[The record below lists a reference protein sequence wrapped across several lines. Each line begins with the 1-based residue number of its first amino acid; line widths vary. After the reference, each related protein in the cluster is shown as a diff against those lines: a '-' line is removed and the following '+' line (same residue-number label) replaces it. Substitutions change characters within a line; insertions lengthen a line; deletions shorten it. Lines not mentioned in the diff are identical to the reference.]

1 MGIPEILFFVLLAI
15 YFVVLP
21 KLFARAGQDSWK
33 GYVPF
38 YQYIIWLK
46 ILGRPWWW
54 IILLITPGVNFLVL
68 VILNVETAI
77 AFNQREIKNQWLA
90 GLLPWLYLPQL
101 AFKNTEKKFI
111 GPRDWTGKKKS
122 WRREWGEAIVFA
134 IIAASVIRTFFFEA
148 FTIPTGSM
156 ENSMLVNDYL
166 FVSKMSYGAK
176 IPMTPMS
183 VPFVHNR
190 IPGSMNRSFVE
201 WFELPYMRL
210 PGFGSVDRGDAVVF
224 NFPHGDTVMLNDPLA
239 GHDYY
244 QLLKKDAIIEA
255 GGYENFLANKSAAFA
270 KARSNMWDK
279 NIVKSDDPKFKNQQ
293 NFDNPNPKD
302 YRGTKIEGMD
312 VYPVDK
318 NENYV
323 KRCVGLPG
331 DNFQII
337 DRVIHIN
344 GIPQEM
350 PEGAKH
356 SYLVRTKG
364 NDYSKIA
371 KRLDLTVQDGRPVQQ
386 AADGSVYNI
395 INLSEEQLTDIARLP
410 FLLEPPQAQIRGN
423 SPADKELP
431 DSLRTPDA
439 HNYGLMFPYSDR
451 KKYVYWTID
460 NFGPIHIPKAGE
472 TIELTADNI
481 DEYRR
486 TITKYDGNH
495 LEVEAD
501 GTIKING
508 QATTSYTFK
517 HDCFFMMGDN
527 RHGSADSRFFGWV
540 PETHIVGKPVL
551 TWFSKGQEGYHQ
563 DTGIR
568 WERMFRL
575 VD

>member
-1 MGIPEILFFVLLAI
+1 MGIPEILFFILLAM
-15 YFVVLP
+15 YFAVLP
-21 KLFARAGQDSWK
+21 QLFTRAGQDSWK
-33 GYVPF
+33 GYIPF
-38 YQYIIWLK
+38 YNYIIWLK

-54 IILLITPGVNFLVL
+54 IILLITPGVNFLVF

-77 AFNQREIKNQWLA
+77 AFGHRSPKDQWIA
-90 GLLPWLYLPQL
+90 GVLPWFYLPKL
-101 AFKNTEKKFI
+101 AFKDTEAKFI
-111 GPRDWTGKKKS
+111 GPREWGGKKKS
-122 WRREWGEAIVFA
+122 MGREWGEAIVFA

-176 IPMTPMS
+176 VPMTPMS

-190 IPGSMNRSFVE
+190 MPGSMNRSFVE

-210 PGFGSVDRGDAVVF
+210 PGFGSVDHGDAVVF

-244 QLLKKDAIIEA
+244 QYLKKDAIIEA
-255 GGYENFLANKSAAFA
+255 GGYQNFLQNKEAAYD
-270 KARSNMWDK
+270 KARVNLWEK
-279 NIVKSDDPKFKNQQ
+279 NIVKSDDQKFKQRQ

-302 YRGTKIEGMD
+302 YRGTKIAGMD
-312 VYPVDK
+312 VYPIDK

-331 DNFQII
+331 DKFEII
-337 DRVIHIN
+337 NGVIHIN
-344 GIPQEM
+344 DEVQENKA
-350 PEGAKH
+350 GAKH
-356 SYLVRTKG
+356 MHSIQTSDANAFNKIYKKYDLVNGDYGGTAQRDG
-364 NDYSKIA
+364 YFEVYASLSDEQANDA
-371 KRLDLTVQDGRPVQQ
+371 
-386 AADGSVYNI
+386 
-395 INLSEEQLTDIARLP
+395 ARLP
-410 FLLEPPQAQIRGN
+410 FVIGEPQRVISGVPSDVLAN
-423 SPADKELP
+423 A
-431 DSLRTPDA
+431 DSLKADLR
-439 HNYGLMFPYSDR
+439 HNYGMMFPYSD
-451 KKYVYWTID
+451 KDKYVYWTVD
-460 NFGPIHIPKAGE
+460 NFGPIHIPKGGE
-472 TIELTADNI
+472 TIDLNDSNI

-486 TITKYDGNH
+486 TITKYDGND
-495 LEVEAD
+495 LRVESD

-508 QATTSYTFK
+508 EVVTSYTFK
-517 HDCFFMMGDN
+517 YDCYFMMGDN